1 MSLWANRF
9 AHAVCRGPGQACRR
23 FPQFPSRNKAR
34 EMARQVAQPLFVLC
48 RALSRET
55 RAPHGAPSRASSFTA
70 PGRAL
75 RGPSVSPAGLRVF
88 LGKAK
93 RRAIGPRGHAP
104 GRRLVLAVGR
114 SSRRRPGAGEASSP
128 GSGRRI
134 RSHPLDTCESALW
147 RTALGIISYRIK
159 VKCAPPMTGQA
170 RA

>member
-1 MSLWANRF
+1 M
-9 AHAVCRGPGQACRR
+9 
-23 FPQFPSRNKAR
+23 
-34 EMARQVAQPLFVLC
+34 LFVEALGRPVAVFHNFPLATRQGRWRARWRNHC
-48 RALSRET
+48 SFCAALSRERRGRLMARHRGRLPLLR
-55 RAPHGAPSRASSFTA
+55 RAALYVDRPFLP
-70 PGRAL
+70 PGFA
-75 RGPSVSPAGLRVF
+75 F
-88 LGKAK
+88 LGEAK